1 MNKFVLL
8 NTKKLYTFQSSLNE
22 VDKDDKFSFIIKF
35 ILLLLLIIP
44 FFTFSFSKPIKL
56 YLNTYEKN
64 ELNYTMK
71 NYTLYNLS
79 KYPQIS
85 ILIFNIEEEA
95 HLFNTTNNLL
105 NQSLRDI
112 QILFLWKN
120 KTNLQ
125 NFNIIKNLSLTDERI
140 SIFEYFTS
148 IEDSIFSLMNKI
160 KGKFTLFTNK
170 LINFDENQLESFYKE
185 TKGKINY
192 IFEFKVKNEALF
204 LIKTKILFDLLDSG
218 NFVVNYNELINKI
231 KSLSVPDLNYISIAF
246 CPNNVYT
253 PLTYVSMISIL
264 KTKFSTTYVSFYLII
279 SKDYKPKN
287 IDFIFSLYEQFDY
300 FNITIITMDD
310 RYKNAY
316 ISRRMSK
323 ETYYRFSLGELL
335 PNLNKIIY
343 LDSDVIVYKDLSDLY
358 NLNFK
363 GKFVL
368 GQVTGSNRSKK
379 TGVYKI
385 NNGILLFNLYNMR
398 KFNIENQTLEIIKKG
413 KHFYYH
419 DQTLMNDYFKNYI
432 GIFQLEYHIRNWID
446 INNILKFNKGS
457 GKIYDD
463 DVFYFW
469 TKYPA
474 IRHFLGGS
482 KPIRSEIGHIEDW
495 WFFARHSKF
504 FVAKSHDSE
513 KIFNFTFT

>member
-170 LINFDENQLESFYKE
+170 LSY
-185 TKGKINY
+185 
-192 IFEFKVKNEALF
+192 
-204 LIKTKILFDLLDSG
+204 S
-218 NFVVNYNELINKI
+218 
-231 KSLSVPDLNYISIAF
+231 
-246 CPNNVYT
+246 
-253 PLTYVSMISIL
+253 
-264 KTKFSTTYVSFYLII
+264 YLG
-279 SKDYKPKN
+279 
-287 IDFIFSLYEQFDY
+287 F
-300 FNITIITMDD
+300 
-310 RYKNAY
+310 
-316 ISRRMSK
+316 
-323 ETYYRFSLGELL
+323 
-335 PNLNKIIY
+335 
-343 LDSDVIVYKDLSDLY
+343 
-358 NLNFK
+358 
-363 GKFVL
+363 
-368 GQVTGSNRSKK
+368 
-379 TGVYKI
+379 
-385 NNGILLFNLYNMR
+385 
-398 KFNIENQTLEIIKKG
+398 
-413 KHFYYH
+413 
-419 DQTLMNDYFKNYI
+419 
-432 GIFQLEYHIRNWID
+432 
-446 INNILKFNKGS
+446 
-457 GKIYDD
+457 
-463 DVFYFW
+463 
-469 TKYPA
+469 
-474 IRHFLGGS
+474 
-482 KPIRSEIGHIEDW
+482 
-495 WFFARHSKF
+495 
-504 FVAKSHDSE
+504 
-513 KIFNFTFT
+513 